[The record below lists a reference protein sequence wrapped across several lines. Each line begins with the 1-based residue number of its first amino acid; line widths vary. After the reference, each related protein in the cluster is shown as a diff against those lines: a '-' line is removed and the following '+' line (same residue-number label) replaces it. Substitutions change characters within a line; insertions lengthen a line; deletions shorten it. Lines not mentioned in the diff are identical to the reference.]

1 MTAAS
6 LPASAVTG
14 RVPVHNVTFGGV
26 LRSEWIKLRSVRS
39 TVIVGALTV
48 LALVAYPLPLS
59 YQRGANPIA
68 ESLTGVYLAPL
79 TISILGV
86 LVITGE
92 YTTGM
97 ILATLGAVPRRLGV
111 LWAKAVVLT
120 LAVFPV
126 ALAATFAAFLIG
138 QARYGSHG
146 VSLSAPGAL
155 RAVTGAALFLTVLGL
170 LGLGLGALIRNTA
183 GGVTAA
189 VGVAFVLPYA
199 YDLLPPGWQ
208 PHVAPYL
215 PMQAGQAVWA
225 VPPQQ
230 TQNTLHP
237 WAGFALF
244 CGYAAVTLAAAAI
257 ALNRRDA
264 TPTVGWRDWARILV
278 GRRGRAASAAGAA
291 GGVAVSRTAGAGVGV
306 SAGPAPAAAR
316 LPRLASVGPVTLG
329 NVIRSE
335 WIKLRSLRSTVIL
348 LAVSAALILAEGP
361 IIAAALDWHTMSA
374 ADRAA
379 FDPIDLSLLGV
390 GIAGFLVSIL
400 GVLLITGEYGTG
412 MARAT
417 FSAVPRRLP
426 VLWAKAAVL
435 APTAFAVSLVASF
448 AAFGVSQALFG
459 SHGVSLGA
467 PGALRAVFGA
477 ALSVTALGLL
487 GLGLGFLIRNTAA
500 GIGAV
505 TGLTFV
511 LEIVRI
517 ALPRSWQTSVVPYLP
532 GHADRAV
539 YAVAPDNGQMLTP
552 WHGFAL
558 FCGYVAVTMAVA
570 AVLLRRRDA

>member
-1 MTAAS
+1 MTAIS
-6 LPASAVTG
+6 PPVPAVAG
-14 RVPVHNVTFGGV
+14 RIPVHNVTFGGV
-26 LRSEWIKLRSVRS
+26 LHSEWIKLRSLRS

-48 LALVAYPLPLS
+48 LAVVAYPVPLT
-59 YQRGANPIA
+59 YQHGTNPIA

-79 TISILGV
+79 TVSILGV

-97 ILATLGAVPRRLGV
+97 IRATLCAVPRRLGV

-126 ALAATFAAFLIG
+126 ALISTLAAFLAG
-138 QARYGSHG
+138 QARYGRHG

-155 RAVTGAALFLTVLGL
+155 RAVIGAALFLTVLGL

-189 VGVAFVLPYA
+189 VGVTFVLPYA
-199 YDLLPPGWQ
+199 YDLLPPSWQ
-208 PHVAPYL
+208 PHAGPYL

-230 TQNTLHP
+230 TQGTLHP
-237 WAGFALF
+237 WAGFAVF
-244 CGYAAVTLAAAAI
+244 CGYAAVTLAAAAV
-257 ALNRRDA
+257 ALKRRDA
-264 TPTVGWRDWARILV
+264 TPEISWRDWVRILV
-278 GRRGRAASAAGAA
+278 GGRGRAAGAA
-291 GGVAVSRTAGAGVGV
+291 GAAGAVAVGRAVGEGGGTAA
-306 SAGPAPAAAR
+306 AAAR
-316 LPRLASVGPVTLG
+316 LPRLAGVGPVTFG

-335 WIKLRSLRSTVIL
+335 WIKLRSLRSTVIVL
-348 LAVSAALILAEGP
+348 GVSGALILAEGP
-361 IIAAALDWHTMSA
+361 IIAAATNWTTMSA
-374 ADRAA
+374 ADRAT
-379 FDPIDLSLLGV
+379 FDPIDTSLRGV

-417 FSAVPRRLP
+417 FSAVPRRLG
-426 VLWAKAAVL
+426 VLWAKAAVF
-435 APTAFAVSLVASF
+435 APTVFTVSLAASF
-448 AAFGVSQALFG
+448 AAFLSSQALFG

-467 PGALRAVFGA
+467 PGALRSVFGA

-487 GLGLGFLIRNTAA
+487 GLGLGFLTRNTAG
-500 GIGAV
+500 GIAAV

-511 LEIVRI
+511 LQIVRI
-517 ALPRSWQTSVVPYLP
+517 AFPTSWQTSVVPYFP
-532 GHADRAV
+532 INASEAV
-539 YAVAPDNGQMLTP
+539 YSVPPDNGSMLHP
-552 WHGFAL
+552 WPGFAL
-558 FCGYVAVTMAVA
+558 FCGYVAVTITA
-570 AVLLRRRDA
+570 AAFFLRRRDA